1 MADSAVGVVGR
12 RVVLSAN
19 AQVRVYLCT
28 APMDMRKGFDSLAS
42 LVDHTLKLDPVSGH
56 WFVFRN
62 RKGDRVKVLCWDGSG
77 LVLYYKR
84 LDQGVFHWPRLD
96 RGVITLTPSELSLLI
111 DGMDWRRLAKTQ
123 IVKPQKIA

>member
-1 MADSAVGVVGR
+1 M
-12 RVVLSAN
+12 LSVN
-19 AQVRVYLCT
+19 AQVRVYLCA
-28 APMDMRKGFDSLAS
+28 APMDMRKGFDSLAA

-62 RKGDRVKVLCWDGSG
+62 RKGDRIKVLCWDGSG

-96 RGVITLTPSELSLLI
+96 RGVITLTPSELSLLL
-111 DGMDWRRLAKTQ
+111 DGMDWRRLAQTQ
-123 IVKPQKIA
+123 HTKPQQIA